1 LVPVARA
8 CLSFVWTPARARK
21 KRGLKIFN
29 IELREEDARYFLLA
43 TMMLAPE
50 ELDDHVQI
58 SNGFLGSLMNAGT
71 FDTILPAI
79 GVARPQHAEGV
90 VA

>member
-1 LVPVARA
+1 
-8 CLSFVWTPARARK
+8 
-21 KRGLKIFN
+21 
-29 IELREEDARYFLLA
+29 
-43 TMMLAPE
+43 MMLAPE